1 MFRCTLHRRR
11 MRTTSTSPIIALIPL
26 DEASSEPLHAQIY
39 RQMRELIRSQRL
51 APGTR
56 LPSTRTLS
64 EELAVSRTTVLTAFA
79 SLLAEGYISGRT
91 GAGTF
96 VTESI
101 PDRSL
106 TVANETTAIAPNASH
121 APAPATLRLSRRGKL
136 LAATDTTWA
145 QPNTARPRAFR
156 VGYPAFDAFPA
167 QLWSRLVA
175 RRWKK
180 PPPSLLWYGDPRGY
194 RPLRE
199 AVAGYL
205 GTARGVRCDPD
216 QVIIVNGS
224 QQALALAVQLL
235 LDEGDAAWLE
245 DPGYLGARSAME
257 AAGARI
263 APVPIDAEGI
273 DIAAGLCI
281 APDPRLIYVTPSHQ
295 FPLGAA
301 MSIARRSALL
311 ALAARTGA
319 WIIEDD
325 FDAEFRYSG
334 RPLRALQG
342 MDVDGRVIYVGTFS
356 KVLAPSM
363 RQAYVVV
370 PPVLVDVFA
379 SARVV
384 AGLHAPTIEQAV
396 LADFIDGGHFTRH
409 IRRMRTLYHERQDA
423 LVAAAAQ
430 ELEDVLD
437 IAPVDA
443 GMHLIGWLRGDIAE
457 HTAAARAAAADVI
470 VQPLSSFSLSATHR
484 RGLVLGYSGIR
495 PSLIWRG
502 ARVLGEVLRKAH
514 RDSVGNTLH

>member
-1 MFRCTLHRRR
+1 

-39 RQMRELIRSQRL
+39 RHVRELIRSQRL

-96 VTESI
+96 VASSI

-106 TVANETTAIAPNASH
+106 SVVSDTHPAAPSPPTTAGA
-121 APAPATLRLSRRGKL
+121 RLSRHGAL
-136 LAATDTTWA
+136 LAGTDTTWA
-145 QPNTARPRAFR
+145 QPNSARARAFR
-156 VGYPAFDAFPA
+156 VGYPAFDAFPV

-180 PPPSLLWYGDPRGY
+180 PPASLLWYGDPRGY

-216 QVIIVNGS
+216 QVIIVSGS
-224 QQALALAVQLL
+224 QQALALAVQVL
-235 LDEGDAAWLE
+235 LDEGDTAWLE

-273 DIAAGLCI
+273 DIDAGLRV
-281 APDPRLIYVTPSHQ
+281 AADPRLIYVTPSHQ

-301 MSIARRSALL
+301 MSFGRRLALL
-311 ALAARTGA
+311 ALAARAGA
-319 WIIEDD
+319 WIVEDD

-356 KVLAPSM
+356 KVLIPSM
-363 RQAYVVV
+363 RNAYMVV
-370 PPVLVDVFA
+370 PPALVDVFT
-379 SARVV
+379 SARVI
-384 AGLHAPTIEQAV
+384 AGLHAPTLDQAV

-409 IRRMRTLYHERQDA
+409 IRRMRTLYHERQEA

-430 ELEDVLD
+430 ELDDVLELG
-437 IAPVDA
+437 PSDA
-443 GMHLIGWLRGDIAE
+443 GMHLIGWLRGGIAE

-470 VQPLSSFSLSATHR
+470 VQPLSTFSLTPQPR

-502 ARVLGEVLRKAH
+502 ARMLGEALRQAQGGN
-514 RDSVGNTLH
+514 VGAGIH

>member
-1 MFRCTLHRRR
+1 
-11 MRTTSTSPIIALIPL
+11 MRSTSTSPIIALIPL

-39 RQMRELIRSQRL
+39 RHMRELIRSQRL
-51 APGTR
+51 EPGTR

-64 EELAVSRTTVLTAFA
+64 EELSVSRTTVLTAFA

-96 VTESI
+96 VAASI

-106 TVANETTAIAPNASH
+106 SVVSETPPVAPPPGAATA
-121 APAPATLRLSRRGKL
+121 RLSRRGNL

-145 QPNTARPRAFR
+145 QPNTARARAFR

-180 PPPSLLWYGDPRGY
+180 PPASLLWYGDPRGY

-216 QVIIVNGS
+216 QVIIVSGS
-224 QQALALAVQLL
+224 QQALALAVHVL
-235 LDEGDAAWLE
+235 LDEGDTAWLE

-273 DIAAGLCI
+273 DITAGLRL
-281 APDPRLIYVTPSHQ
+281 ASDPRLIYVTPSHQ

-301 MSIARRSALL
+301 MSVARRATLL
-311 ALAARTGA
+311 SLAARTGA

-342 MDVDGRVIYVGTFS
+342 MDTDGRVIYVGTFS
-356 KVLAPSM
+356 KVLMPSL
-363 RQAYVVV
+363 RLAYIVV
-370 PPVLVDVFA
+370 PPALIDVFA

-384 AGLHAPTIEQAV
+384 AGLHAPTIDQAV

-409 IRRMRTLYHERQDA
+409 IRRMRTLYHERQQA

-430 ELEDVLD
+430 ELDDVLEL
-437 IAPVDA
+437 APSDA
-443 GMHLIGWLRGDIAE
+443 GMHLVGWLRGAISE
-457 HTAAARAAAADVI
+457 HTASARAAAADVI
-470 VQPLSSFSLSATHR
+470 VQPLSSFSLAVHHR
-484 RGLVLGYSGIR
+484 KGLVLGYSGIR

-502 ARVLGEVLRKAH
+502 ARVLGDVLRKAQKESIGTAGH
-514 RDSVGNTLH
+514 

>member
-1 MFRCTLHRRR
+1 M
-11 MRTTSTSPIIALIPL
+11 TSTSPIIALIPL
-26 DEASSEPLHAQIY
+26 DEASREPLHAQIY
-39 RQMRELIRSQRL
+39 RHVRDLIRSQRL

-64 EELAVSRTTVLTAFA
+64 VELAVSRTTVLTAFA
-79 SLLAEGYISGRT
+79 SLLVEGYITGKT

-96 VTESI
+96 VALSI
-101 PDRSL
+101 PDRALSVGPEGAGEVPRSEPAAL
-106 TVANETTAIAPNASH
+106 TDRHS
-121 APAPATLRLSRRGKL
+121 RLSRHGQL
-136 LAATDTTWA
+136 LAATDTSWA
-145 QPNTARPRAFR
+145 QPNGARARAFR
-156 VGYPAFDAFPA
+156 VGYPAFDAFPV

-180 PPPSLLWYGDPRGY
+180 PSASLLWYGDPRGY

-216 QVIIVNGS
+216 QVIIVSGS
-224 QQALALAVQLL
+224 QQALALAVQVL
-235 LDEGDAAWLE
+235 LDEGDTAWLE
-245 DPGYLGARSAME
+245 DPGYLGARSALE

-263 APVPIDAEGI
+263 AAVPIDSEGI
-273 DIAAGLCI
+273 DVAAGLRI
-281 APDPRLIYVTPSHQ
+281 ASDPRLIYVTPSHQ

-301 MSIARRSALL
+301 MSVARRSALL

-356 KVLAPSM
+356 KVLMPSLRLAYIVAPP
-363 RQAYVVV
+363 A
-370 PPVLVDVFA
+370 LVDVFT

-384 AGLHAPTIEQAV
+384 AGLHAPMIDQAV

-409 IRRMRTLYHERQDA
+409 IRRMRTLYHERQEA
-423 LVAAAAQ
+423 LVAAAAH
-430 ELEDVLD
+430 ELDDVLEL
-437 IAPVDA
+437 APSDA
-443 GMHLIGWLRGDIAE
+443 GMHLVGWLRGSISE
-457 HTAAARAAAADVI
+457 HTASARAAAADVI
-470 VQPLSSFSLSATHR
+470 AQPLSTFSLAARHR
-484 RGLVLGYSGIR
+484 NALVLGYSGIR

-502 ARVLGEVLRKAH
+502 ARILGEVLRTAQKDTIGAA
-514 RDSVGNTLH
+514 LH